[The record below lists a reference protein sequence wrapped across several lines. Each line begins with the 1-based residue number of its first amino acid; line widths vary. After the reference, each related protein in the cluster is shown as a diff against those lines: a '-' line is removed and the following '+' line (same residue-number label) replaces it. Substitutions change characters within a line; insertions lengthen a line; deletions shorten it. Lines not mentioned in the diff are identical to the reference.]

1 MDPRN
6 EVRWKL
12 YAEGVR
18 TWLPLVISV
27 CAISLTIYQAYNT
40 RRHTRLSVQPRLD
53 WSVEIDGDGQVTY
66 GLVNNG
72 FGPALLTE
80 LTLLV
85 DGAPVGPDGP
95 ATCAEIDRLLGR
107 EGDAWDTNC
116 FDMEGEFVLR
126 PADRVTVYAS
136 RKTEGAPGLDRPL
149 APEEYLRVTAE
160 GRYCSFYEEC
170 WPLK

>member
-1 MDPRN
+1 MDPGN

-12 YAEGVR
+12 YAEAVR
-18 TWLPLVISV
+18 SWLPVVISL

-53 WSVEIDGDGQVTY
+53 WSVTVDDGGAVTY

-80 LTLLV
+80 LTLLL
-85 DGAPVGPDGP
+85 DGEPVGPDGP
-95 ATCAEIDRLLGR
+95 ATCAELDRRLGR
-107 EGDAWDTNC
+107 EGDAWSTAC

-126 PADRVTVYAS
+126 PADKVTVYAS
-136 RKTEGAPGLDRPL
+136 RQAEGASGLGRPL
-149 APEEYLRVTAE
+149 GPEEYLRVTAE

-170 WPLK
+170 WALE